1 MTTRVRCLFLM
12 GFVLGMLLTGCG
24 GGPRL
29 GKVSGRVTFNG
40 KRVPTGTIMFHPDAG
55 PAAVGAIGPDG
66 TYTLTTIKPGD
77 GAVVGSHRVTIHAT
91 TVGPGSLVDPKS
103 FEEEI
108 ELAQRKDPKAK
119 VLVPGKVEWI
129 VPEKYSRPETTDL
142 TATVQPGANTID
154 FALPLK

>member
-1 MTTRVRCLFLM
+1 MTTRTRCLLLT
-12 GFVLGMLLTGCG
+12 GALLAMLLTGCG

-40 KRVPTGTIMFHPDAG
+40 KPVPTGTIMFYPDAG

-66 TYTLTTIKPGD
+66 AYSLTTIKQGD
-77 GAVVGSHRVTIHAT
+77 GAVVGSHRVSIQAT
-91 TVGPGSLVDPKS
+91 TVGPGSLADPKS
-103 FEEEI
+103 FEEEMD
-108 ELAQRKDPKAK
+108 LAQRKDPKAK

-154 FALPLK
+154 FVLPPK

>member
-1 MTTRVRCLFLM
+1 MTTRTRCLLLT
-12 GFVLGMLLTGCG
+12 GALLAMLLTGCG

-40 KRVPTGTIMFHPDAG
+40 KPVPTGTIMFYPDAG

-129 VPEKYSRPETTDL
+129 VPEKYSRPDTTDL
-142 TATVQPGANTID
+142 TAQVRSGTNSID
-154 FALPLK
+154 FPLPVK